1 MEKPYFYHR
10 FKVEMPICN
19 GFYEDFVSFMKSFC
33 AQRDIKIEWVH
44 IFEFTG
50 YTSVTFILRG
60 DYMTPSTLVSLG
72 RLWQSEMQ
80 VLLTR

>member
-1 MEKPYFYHR
+1 MEKPYFYHK
-10 FKVEMPICN
+10 FKVEMPVKS
-19 GFYEDFVSFMKSFC
+19 GFYDDFVSFMKSFC
-33 AQRDIKIEWVH
+33 AQRELKIEWVH

-60 DYMTPSTLVSLG
+60 SYMTPSTLVSLG

-80 VLLTR
+80 ILLTR

>member
-10 FKVEMPICN
+10 FKVEMPIRN
-19 GFYEDFVSFMKSFC
+19 GFYENFVTFLKEFC
-33 AQRDIKIEWVH
+33 SLRDIRIEWVRNV
-44 IFEFTG
+44 EGAG

-60 DYMTPSTLVSLG
+60 DYMLPSTLVSLG

-80 VLLTR
+80 TLLKL

>member
-10 FKVEMPICN
+10 FKVEMPVRN
-19 GFYEDFVSFMKSFC
+19 GFYEYFVSFMKDFC
-33 AQRDIKIEWVH
+33 AQRDIRVEWVQN
-44 IFEFTG
+44 IECAG

-60 DYMTPSTLVSLG
+60 DYMLPSTLVSLG

-80 VLLTR
+80 NLSTK